1 MNDELMIA
9 AMPSDTS
16 DGTASPVANLATVR
30 DRRRPER
37 LDRVSP
43 ALIPLLRDATGSD
56 DIEDDLAPMRGIM
69 RMRGI
74 MFAAPFAVLLWF
86 LIGVAVWRVL

>member
-9 AMPSDTS
+9 AMPLDTS
-16 DGTASPVANLATVR
+16 NGTASPVANLATVR

-37 LDRVSP
+37 PNRASP
-43 ALIPLLRDATGSD
+43 ALIPLLRDATRSD
-56 DIEDDLAPMRGIM
+56 EDDLAPMSGIM